1 MVENLQAL
9 SRDSAPIVELLTS
22 EEVQEQVQRSEG
34 DGNMLREYLEK
45 NHGFEPKHLD
55 TLYKYSQILFDIGK
69 YQEAEIILY
78 QYFILSSDPQKT
90 FAVSLGCNV
99 PSFRTACAFR
109 VFPRPPCDLR
119 GLLSSVLL

>member
-1 MVENLQAL
+1 MLAVEGGTKMAATSQFIGSLISN
-9 SRDSAPIVELLTS
+9 SFDTFSSLLGIH

-45 NHGFEPKHLD
+45 NHGFEPAHLE

-90 FAVSLGCNV
+90 FAVRLG
-99 PSFRTACAFR
+99 
-109 VFPRPPCDLR
+109 
-119 GLLSSVLL
+119 

>member
-1 MVENLQAL
+1 MKKRAEVVENLQQL
-9 SRDSAPIVELLTS
+9 QKDSAPIVELLTS

-45 NHGFEPKHLD
+45 NHGFEPAHLD

-90 FAVSLGCNV
+90 FAVRLG
-99 PSFRTACAFR
+99 
-109 VFPRPPCDLR
+109 
-119 GLLSSVLL
+119 